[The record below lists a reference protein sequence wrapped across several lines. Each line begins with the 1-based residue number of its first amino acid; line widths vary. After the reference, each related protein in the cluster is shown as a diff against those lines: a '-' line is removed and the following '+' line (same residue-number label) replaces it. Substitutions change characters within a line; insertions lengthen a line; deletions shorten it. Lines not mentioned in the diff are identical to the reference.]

1 MPERI
6 YALYHYRADEKE
18 RAQQMFLDAGLLD
31 VVVSPERLSGFQ
43 KLALPN
49 EAVVQRLTFAA
60 AANSLK
66 PPAIRRYLEPT
77 KKELRAAP
85 LLYVRVGE
93 HHSSDGHPRPGTT
106 YDETNACAWCGA
118 GLRQTSPLQLRN
130 KEIPKKGM
138 VAGVGDELLL
148 HESVAGVLAAAR
160 FRGVRLTPVLDASGS
175 ELPWRQLV
183 VEQHMP
189 LMLLGTRGVIRGRTG
204 GEQPCARC
212 GRDGHFDSG
221 DDPFIPAYS
230 ASAISTMPDAAW
242 TAERF
247 GTGAWGDPVHGKR
260 SLADRRLI
268 VRPVVYALLEPLK
281 LRGLRWSPVRVV

>member
-6 YALYHYRADEKE
+6 YALYHYVGDDVAQ
-18 RAQQMFLDAGLLD
+18 AQQMFLDAGLLD

-66 PPAIRRYLEPT
+66 PPTIRRYLEPT

-85 LLYVRVGE
+85 LLYVMVAE
-93 HHSSDGHPRPGTT
+93 HHSSDGHPRGGTT
-106 YDETNACAWCGA
+106 YDAANACAQCGA
-118 GLRQTSPLQLRN
+118 GLRQTSPLRLRP
-130 KEIPKKGM
+130 KEIPKKGL
-138 VAGVGDELLL
+138 VAGVGDEFLL
-148 HESVAGVLAAAR
+148 HESVAAVLAAAHL
-160 FRGVRLTPVLDASGS
+160 RGVSLTPVLDATGAA
-175 ELPWRQLV
+175 LPWRQLA
-183 VEQHMP
+183 VEQQMP
-189 LMLLGTRGVIRGRTG
+189 LMSLGTRGVIRGRTS

-212 GRDGHFDSG
+212 GSDGHFDTG
-221 DDPFIPAYS
+221 EDPFIPAYD
-230 ASAISTMPDAAW
+230 AALLLTVPDAAW

-247 GTGAWGDPVHGKR
+247 GSGAWGEPVHGKR
-260 SLADRRLI
+260 WLADRRLI
-268 VRPVVYALLEPLK
+268 VRPAVYTVLEPLK